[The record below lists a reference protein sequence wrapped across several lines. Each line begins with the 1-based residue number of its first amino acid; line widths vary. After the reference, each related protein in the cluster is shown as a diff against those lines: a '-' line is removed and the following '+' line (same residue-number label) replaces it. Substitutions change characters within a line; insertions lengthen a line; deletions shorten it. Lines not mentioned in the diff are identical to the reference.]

1 MSDTTQYTGCTLV
14 DEDGERIGDIS
25 DVIFGATSTTPEW
38 LVVDPG
44 MLRSERYVP
53 ASGSRRTARGDV
65 VVPFRAHTV
74 KSSPKADRRH
84 ILTRDRATFCAA
96 TTTSRRTPS
105 PTARAPASSTSPAIS
120 PHPTNQPDRPARTRP
135 GPHVRASVFWFT
147 SRVRFPMISA

>member
-84 ILTRDRATFCAA
+84 ILTRDTRDVL
-96 TTTSRRTPS
+96 RRHYHLEADPFADS
-105 PTARAPASSTSPAIS
+105 PGAGLLDLPGDQPASNEPA
-120 PHPTNQPDRPARTRP
+120 
-135 GPHVRASVFWFT
+135 
-147 SRVRFPMISA
+147 